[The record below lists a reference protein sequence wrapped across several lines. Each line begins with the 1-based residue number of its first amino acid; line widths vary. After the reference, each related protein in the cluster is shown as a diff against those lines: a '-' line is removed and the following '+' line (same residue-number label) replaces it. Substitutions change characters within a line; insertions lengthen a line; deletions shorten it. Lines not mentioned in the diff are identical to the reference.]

1 MNLEIKTQLY
11 ALCLGHVDEN
21 IEMEKT
27 AMAEVEEAAELEAK
41 SSVGDKYE
49 TGRSMMHIE
58 IDKHKAQVAQYLQ
71 QRTILD
77 QINVSVEVDEVKPGS
92 VVITDKYK
100 YFISIGIGELELNGE
115 TFCTM
120 SLGSPLGK
128 EFSHKRVGDTIA
140 FREKEFKILD
150 IV

>member
-1 MNLEIKTQLY
+1 MNLDHKKQLY
-11 ALCLGHVDEN
+11 ALCLEHVDEN
-21 IEMEKT
+21 ISMEKA
-27 AMAEVEEAAELEAK
+27 AMQEVEEAAELEAK

-77 QINVSVEVDEVKPGS
+77 QIDVSVEADEVKPGCI
-92 VVITDKYK
+92 VITDKYK
-100 YFISIGIGELELNGE
+100 YFISIGIGDLEFEGE
-115 TFCTM
+115 TYCSM
-120 SLGSPLGK
+120 SLASPLGK
-128 EFSHKRVGDTIA
+128 EFSHKKEGDIVT
-140 FREKEFKILD
+140 FRDKEFKIVE